1 MRKEH
6 LVPRREFTTF
16 FSALATHTGVA
27 FHSPYQS
34 SDGTGCF
41 CVRGRMGG
49 IQHDAAAGGF
59 KHIVESLLAV
69 SAETGMHKVQ
79 DNDGDSPLV

>member
-1 MRKEH
+1 
-6 LVPRREFTTF
+6 
-16 FSALATHTGVA
+16 
-27 FHSPYQS
+27 
-34 SDGTGCF
+34 
-41 CVRGRMGG
+41 MGG